1 MERNEALET
10 YQKETYNQDIAT
22 YTFSV
27 EVAGVTSPERTELKA
42 KKPGINLHF
51 LRYGVFSPRWYYKTS
66 FIDVHAPE
74 DNRPYEY
81 YPTNED
87 SEVVNP
93 KDPIELDEVFISA
106 KRTFPP
112 PSDKASKLNTAQYRV
127 TGINE
132 GYIYIHEEGKEN
144 FWLEFAVDTFGF
156 LHPVLWKDNVNED
169 GTYKDIRDVISNET
183 LTSHIIKEGTKIW
196 VTLSQAQLS
205 IEQLQKYADNPD
217 SFDRLQSL
225 VCNPIEKTSDIAER
239 KEECFRAF
247 NEFTASFTVYEEKN
261 TKVLQSRL
269 DHIAQLEYPENRD
282 EEDATYEDLF
292 LLLED
297 PVQCANDL
305 TDVID
310 GEMAWLKALTD
321 TLKTGKSA
329 YDVYDKLMELP
340 IYSNSTVGV
349 SQEEAEEIGY
359 IFALALTTYKFI
371 YDNEEL
377 KDDFSRK
384 HGKWYLN
391 HGIDDEKLDKILAIT
406 QRKKQRALIN
416 NLRDDLGTLLK
427 SEYYN
432 TALKDFKESSC
443 PMQET
448 GKDIIADHL
457 GTLVVHP
464 TMVDRHLLLVSEY
477 KPYEDK
483 WVQQVRKTITGNS
496 EFIEINELLN
506 LRIPIDKVEQEDSK
520 ANIYALKFCKKFLSH
535 YGKMVKAYMGVG
547 ALKETEIKLVDT
559 KVNYLTKVSK
569 NGKEGPF
576 VKINRKDFLM
586 SLAKKEGGF
595 EKYKQYRSSNYNH
608 FTKTYAFLKI
618 HKDVLEESK
627 NIARRTGA
635 GKETSIVVQ
644 GRDRLPYSKQLE
656 KMVQSPEY
664 KSAVLVFEIW
674 ALVNSIEKG
683 NKNEWSII
691 SKIDL
696 GGAMIKT
703 TAAGLKLTEELDKIK
718 AASEVRDIAALEEK
732 IQLAKGA
739 EKVKL
744 TGKLNNLQKLSDSKI
759 KSRQLFGKITRR
771 FSIAGSAFT
780 VYSATKD
787 MVKAINANDNDAAL
801 AYSAAA
807 GISGYLLAVELGMT
821 TLSTGPFIVVAG
833 IGLLFYGLAY
843 YLTDSDLEKFFKHY
857 PFSTQMTHATS
868 SDNPFLYA
876 RALYKHRDK
885 YIKQWET
892 KYMEHANVS
901 YKHLFVRLT
910 NLLAGGMLKIEGS
923 SEPRSKNDR
932 GHYLSA
938 TGHSNTISPNSGLWI
953 SMDIRI
959 SFASFLQE
967 QNQIEYEVYLLQ
979 KKDMFSKPVSYRIT
993 NRELQPFMVKQENGT
1008 QQLQL
1013 WLQVPKELQV
1023 RITEPEKQTAN
1034 VSIMLQQTRTTT
1046 QSILIQPD
1054 ARIAV
1059 LCKFKGNT
1067 ETIFPLTLNDTHGYL
1082 YTNMQ
1087 IGQRNAEGLLI
1098 RRSFDSMIIK
1108 KEAFLKAYPLQN
1120 PK

>member
-1 MERNEALET
+1 MDRNEALEV
-10 YQKETYNQDIAT
+10 YQKKAYNQDVAT

-27 EVAGVTSPERTELKA
+27 EIAGVTTEERTELKA

-51 LRYGVFSPRWYYKTS
+51 LRYGIFSPRWYYKTS

-74 DNRPYEY
+74 DDRPYESF
-81 YPTNED
+81 PED
-87 SEVVNP
+87 EDPDLVNP
-93 KDPIELDEVFISA
+93 KDPIELDEVFITA
-106 KRTFPP
+106 EREYPA
-112 PSDKASKLNTAQYRV
+112 PSDKASKLSSAQYRI
-127 TGINE
+127 TGLDQ
-132 GYIYIHEEGKEN
+132 GYLYIHEEGNEN
-144 FWLEFAVDTFGF
+144 FWLEFAIDIYGN
-156 LHPVLWKDNVNED
+156 LHPILWENNINED
-169 GTYKDIRDVISNET
+169 GTYKDIRETISKKS
-183 LTSHIIKEGTKIW
+183 LTSYIISEGTKIY
-196 VTLSQAQLS
+196 TALSQSQLS
-205 IEQLQKYADNPD
+205 LDQLQKYADNPS
-217 SFDRLQSL
+217 SFDRLQS
-225 VCNPIEKTSDIAER
+225 VICNPISKASDLTER
-239 KEECFRAF
+239 KDEAFRSF
-247 NEFTASFTVYEEKN
+247 REFTASYSVYQKDN
-261 TKVLQSRL
+261 
-269 DHIAQLEYPENRD
+269 AQLLQNKLDKIAKIERPENRD
-282 EEDATYEDLF
+282 EEDDTYEDLF
-292 LLLED
+292 ILLED
-297 PVQCANDL
+297 PIQCANDL

-321 TLKTGKSA
+321 TLKSGESA
-329 YDVYDKLMELP
+329 YDIYDKLMKLP
-340 IYSNSTVGV
+340 IYSNSTVDV

-406 QRKKQRALIN
+406 QRKKQRSLIN
-416 NLRDDLGTLLK
+416 NLRDDLGNLLK

-457 GTLVVHP
+457 VTLVVHP
-464 TMVDRHLLLVSEY
+464 TMVDRHLLLASEY

-559 KVNYLTKVSK
+559 KVNYLTKIAK

-576 VKINRKDFLM
+576 IKINRKDFLM
-586 SLAKKEGGF
+586 SLVKKEGGF
-595 EKYKQYRSSNYNH
+595 EKYEQYRSSSYNH

-644 GRDRLPYSKQLE
+644 GGNRLPYSKQLE

-664 KSAVLVFEIW
+664 KSAVLIFEIW
-674 ALVNSIEKG
+674 ALVRSVEDIRKKGLGWQTGFNST
-683 NKNEWSII
+683 
-691 SKIDL
+691 
-696 GGAMIKT
+696 GALVKT
-703 TAAGLKLTEELDKIK
+703 VAASLKLAETMYEL
-718 AASEVRDIAALEEK
+718 E
-732 IQLAKGA
+732 GA
-739 EKVKL
+739 PTKPKL
-744 TGKLNNLQKLSDSKI
+744 LGKTMIRNWSV
-759 KSRQLFGKITRR
+759 
-771 FSIAGSAFT
+771 AGSAFT

-787 MVKAINANDNDAAL
+787 MVKAINASDNDAAL

-807 GISGYLLAVELGMT
+807 GVSGYLLAVELGMA

-932 GHYLSA
+932 GHYLNA
-938 TGHSNTISPNSGLWI
+938 TGHSNTIAPNSGLWI
-953 SMDIRI
+953 SMDIRV
-959 SFASFLQE
+959 SFASFLQD

-979 KKDMFSKPVSYRIT
+979 KKDIFSKLVSYRIP
-993 NRELQPFMVKQENGT
+993 NKELQPFMVKQENGT

-1013 WLQVPKELQV
+1013 WLQVPQELQV
-1023 RITEPEKQTAN
+1023 KITEPVKQTTN

-1046 QSILIQPD
+1046 QSILVQPD

-1087 IGQRNAEGLLI
+1087 IGQRNGEGLLI
-1098 RRSFDSMIIK
+1098 RRSFDAMIIK
-1108 KEAFLKAYPLQN
+1108 KQTFLKAYPLQN

>member
-1 MERNEALET
+1 MERNEALEA
-10 YQKETYNQDIAT
+10 YQKETYNQDVGS
-22 YTFSV
+22 YTFKV
-27 EVAGVTSPERTELKA
+27 EVAGVTSDEKAELKA
-42 KKPGINLHF
+42 KKPGISLHF
-51 LRYGVFSPRWYYKTS
+51 LRYGVFSPRYYYKTS
-66 FIDVHAPE
+66 FIDVYAPE
-74 DNRPYEY
+74 DSRPYE
-81 YPTNED
+81 PFEED
-87 SEVVNP
+87 NDPDLINP
-93 KDPIELDEVFISA
+93 DDPIELNEVFISA
-106 KRTFPP
+106 EREFPP
-112 PSDKASKLNTAQYRV
+112 PSKKSSKLNTAQYRI

-132 GYIYIHEEGKEN
+132 GYIYIFEDCKEESL
-144 FWLEFAVDTFGF
+144 LEFAVDTYGF
-156 LHPVLWKDNVNED
+156 LHPIYWKDNLDEN
-169 GTYKDIRDVISNET
+169 GSYKEVRDEISSIS
-183 LTSHIIKEGTKIW
+183 LTSFIFKEGTKVW
-196 VTLSQAQLS
+196 VTLSQSQLS
-205 IEQLQKYADNPD
+205 TEQLKNYKNDPS
-217 SFDRLQSL
+217 SFDRLKSI
-225 VCNPIEKTSDIAER
+225 VCNPISKTSDLQER
-239 KEECFRAF
+239 KEECFRSF
-247 NEFTASFTVYEEKN
+247 REFQASFTVYEKDSARL
-261 TKVLQSRL
+261 LQSKL
-269 DHIAQLEYPENRD
+269 DQIAKLEYPEEREKGD
-282 EEDATYEDLF
+282 KTYEDLF
-292 LLLED
+292 ILLED

-329 YDVYDKLMELP
+329 YDVYDKLMKLP
-340 IYSNSTVGV
+340 IYGNNTINV

-406 QRKKQRALIN
+406 QRKNQRNLIN
-416 NLRDDLGTLLK
+416 NLRDDLGNLLK

-432 TALKDFKESSC
+432 TGLKDFKESSC

-464 TMVDRHLLLVSEY
+464 TMVDRHLLLTSEY

-483 WVQQVRKTITGNS
+483 WVIQVRKTITGNS
-496 EFIEINELLN
+496 EFTEINELLN
-506 LRIPIDKVEQEDSK
+506 LRIPIEKVEQEDSK
-520 ANIYALKFCKKFLSH
+520 ANIYAAKFCKKFLSH

-569 NGKEGPF
+569 NGKQGPF
-576 VKINRKDFLM
+576 IKINRKDFLM

-595 EKYKQYRSSNYNH
+595 EKYKQYRSSSYNH

-618 HKDVLEESK
+618 HKDILEESK

-674 ALVNSIEKG
+674 ALVNSIDKG
-683 NKNEWSII
+683 KKQGWNFKTRLDTI
-691 SKIDL
+691 
-696 GGAMIKT
+696 GASVKT
-703 TAAGLKLTEELDKIK
+703 VAASLKLAETVYEL
-718 AASEVRDIAALEEK
+718 E
-732 IQLAKGA
+732 GA
-739 EKVKL
+739 PTKPKL
-744 TGKLNNLQKLSDSKI
+744 LGKTMI
-759 KSRQLFGKITRR
+759 RR

-787 MVKAINANDNDAAL
+787 MVKAVNASDNDAAL

-807 GISGYLLAVELGMT
+807 GISGYLLAVELGMAS
-821 TLSTGPFIVVAG
+821 LSTGPFIVVAG

-876 RALYKHRDK
+876 RALYKHRGK
-885 YIKQWET
+885 YIKRWEA
-892 KYMEHANVS
+892 KYMGHANVS

-923 SEPRSKNDR
+923 SEPRSKNDK

-938 TGHSNTISPNSGLWI
+938 IGHSNTISPNSGLWI

-959 SFASFLQE
+959 SFASFLQD

-979 KKDMFSKPVSYRIT
+979 KKDMFSKPVSYRIP
-993 NRELQPFMVKQENGT
+993 NRELQPFMIKQENGT

-1013 WLQVPKELQV
+1013 WLQVPEELLLKV
-1023 RITEPEKQTAN
+1023 DEPVKQTAN

-1067 ETIFPLTLNDTHGYL
+1067 ETIFPLTLDNTHGYL

-1087 IGQRNAEGLLI
+1087 IGLSYNDGILI
-1098 RRSFDSMIIK
+1098 RRSFDAMIIK
-1108 KEAFLKAYPLQN
+1108 KQAFLKAYPLQN

>member
-1 MERNEALET
+1 MKRNEVLEA

-27 EVAGVTSPERTELKA
+27 EVAGATSNERAELKA

-51 LRYGVFSPRWYYKTS
+51 LRYGVFSPRHYYKTS

-74 DNRPYEY
+74 DNRSYEY
-81 YPTNED
+81 YPTDED
-87 SEVVNP
+87 SEVINP
-93 KDPIELDEVFISA
+93 KDPIELDEVFITA
-106 KRTFPP
+106 ERKFPA
-112 PSDKASKLNTAQYRV
+112 PSDNASKLNTAQYRV

-169 GTYKDIRDVISNET
+169 GTYKDIRNVISDES

-196 VTLSQAQLS
+196 VTFSQAQLS
-205 IEQLQKYADNPD
+205 TEQLQKYSDNPD

-225 VCNPIEKTSDIAER
+225 VCNPIEKASDIAER
-239 KEECFRAF
+239 KEACFRAF
-247 NEFTASFTVYEEKN
+247 NEFTASFTVYEEN
-261 TKVLQSRL
+261 NAKVLQSRL

-329 YDVYDKLMELP
+329 YDVYDTLMELP
-340 IYSNSTVGV
+340 IYNNSTIDV

-406 QRKKQRALIN
+406 QRKNQRNLIN
-416 NLRDDLGTLLK
+416 NLRDDLGNLLK
-427 SEYYN
+427 STYYN

-443 PMQET
+443 PIQET
-448 GKDIIADHL
+448 GKNIIADHL

-464 TMVDRHLLLVSEY
+464 TMVDRHLLLASEY

-483 WVQQVRKTITGNS
+483 WVKQVRKTITGNS
-496 EFIEINELLN
+496 EFTEINELLN
-506 LRIPIDKVEQEDSK
+506 LRIPIEKVEQEDSK
-520 ANIYALKFCKKFLSH
+520 ANIYAAKFCKKFLSH

-559 KVNYLTKVSK
+559 KVNYLTKISK

-576 VKINRKDFLM
+576 LKINRKDFLRN
-586 SLAKKEGGF
+586 LTKKEGGF
-595 EKYKQYRSSNYNH
+595 EKYKQYRSSSYNH

-627 NIARRTGA
+627 NIARRIGA
-635 GKETSIVVQ
+635 GKETSIYVQ
-644 GRDRLPYSKQLE
+644 RRDRLPYSKQLE

-674 ALVNSIEKG
+674 ALVNSIDKL
-683 NKNEWSII
+683 KNEFSWSNTIGVI
-691 SKIDL
+691 
-696 GGAMIKT
+696 GATVKT
-703 TAAGLKLTEELDKIK
+703 TAASLKLAETIYELNGSTKP
-718 AASEVRDIAALEEK
+718 RL
-732 IQLAKGA
+732 L
-739 EKVKL
+739 
-744 TGKLNNLQKLSDSKI
+744 GKTTIRYWSV
-759 KSRQLFGKITRR
+759 
-771 FSIAGSAFT
+771 AGSAFT

-787 MVKAINANDNDAAL
+787 MVKAVNANDNDAAL

-807 GISGYLLAVELGMT
+807 GISGYLLAVELGMAS
-821 TLSTGPFIVVAG
+821 LSTGPFIVVAG

-892 KYMEHANVS
+892 KYMGHANVS

-932 GHYLSA
+932 GHYLNA
-938 TGHSNTISPNSGLWI
+938 TGHRNTIAPNSGLWT

-959 SFASFLQE
+959 SFASFLQD

-979 KKDMFSKPVSYRIT
+979 KKDMFSKPVSYHIP
-993 NRELQPFMVKQENGT
+993 NRALQSFMEKQENGT

-1013 WLQVPKELQV
+1013 WLQVPEELLLKV
-1023 RITEPEKQTAN
+1023 NEPVKQTAN

-1067 ETIFPLTLNDTHGYL
+1067 ETIFPLTLDDTHGYL

-1087 IGQRNAEGLLI
+1087 IGLSYSDGILI
-1098 RRSFDSMIIK
+1098 RRSFDAMIIK